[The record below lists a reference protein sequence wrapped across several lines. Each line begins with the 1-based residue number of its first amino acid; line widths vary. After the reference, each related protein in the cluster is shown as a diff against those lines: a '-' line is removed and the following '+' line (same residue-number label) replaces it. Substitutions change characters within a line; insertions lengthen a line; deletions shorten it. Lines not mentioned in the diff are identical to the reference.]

1 MDAVIAARQTELLAR
16 TKADERRAPLLP
28 EQEGPHNRCSDEC
41 PPTFWFKGLKL
52 FTSLALIL
60 AIVAAAVE
68 LTWLVFDLQHKS
80 YGEGPILAMS
90 ERMRSEPISASWMR
104 EPPYTLSCYGPAY
117 YWLTNVVAWAGGWH
131 LSFVPG
137 RMIAV
142 ISTLVI
148 AALLAL
154 TAGRAT
160 KNAQIGLTAALIF
173 LVSLP
178 VNDWVPHA
186 RVDMLAL
193 VFAAAAYLS
202 ISVNPCKVLLP
213 AALIAAGSLAK
224 PTIAFSAV
232 PICAHL
238 VAHRRYRE
246 TAIFSALVAV
256 LGAAAW
262 LVVQRIS
269 DGFFLTAVLT
279 GNRNPM
285 HLWHGYFFTY
295 LFLVCP
301 LAVAAL
307 LVTGST
313 LIVSPQRFFR
323 SLFSLGF
330 AMSLAISAVAVCK
343 RGAEL
348 NYFLEPTMLGCLAI
362 AVDGIPLLWQAGPR
376 RCLAGMTALAALV
389 GLPNVREIKSHLRTP
404 LPQPAAYETVR
415 SALAGEPEDVG
426 ILADGRQVDMV
437 MKTGH
442 QAWVNDSY
450 LYSLLVQNGTLDSS
464 PLIERLQDGRIR
476 WLVFRKTLD
485 DHREAIG
492 FDTHC
497 WPIEAIDVMPKY
509 YELVTAENG
518 IWVYR
523 HRKVAATLRG
533 GEGGRT
539 TTAPWSDLPRS
550 LPCIT
555 TQLRRPR
562 QVAPRTP
569 PRSAGVTSRRVTPSG
584 RPASLQP
591 HHDLLLFNHTT
602 TSNQQ
607 PASPNQRTAPWPK
620 TTVALKTI
628 SQRNA

>member
-1 MDAVIAARQTELLAR
+1 MDAVTAARKTELPAR
-16 TKADERRAPLLP
+16 IWADERQRLLLP
-28 EQEGPHNRCSDEC
+28 EQEASHNGRSDKHGP
-41 PPTFWFKGLKL
+41 TLWFKGLKV
-52 FTSLALIL
+52 FASLALVL
-60 AIVAAAVE
+60 AIVAAAAE
-68 LTWLVFDLQHKS
+68 LTWLVFDLKHKS

-117 YWLTNVVAWAGGWH
+117 YWSTNLLAWAGGWH

-142 ISTLVI
+142 VSTMVI
-148 AALLAL
+148 AALLAV

-160 KNAQIGLTAALIF
+160 KNAQIGLTTALIF

-202 ISVNPCKVLLP
+202 ISVNPSKVFLP

-238 VAHRRYRE
+238 LANRRCRE
-246 TAIFSALVAV
+246 TAIFSAFVAV
-256 LGAAAW
+256 FGAAAW
-262 LVVQRIS
+262 LVVERIS

-313 LIVSPQRFFR
+313 LILSPQRFAR

-330 AMSLAISAVAVCK
+330 AVSLAISAVTVCK

-362 AVDGIPLLWQAGPR
+362 AVDGLPLLWQAGPR
-376 RCLAGMTALAALV
+376 RCLAGITVLAMLV
-389 GLPNVREIKSHLRTP
+389 GLPNVREIKWHLRTP
-404 LPQPAAYETVR
+404 LPEPDAYETVR
-415 SALAGEPEDVG
+415 ATLAGEPAEVG

-442 QAWVNDSY
+442 RAWVNDSY

-464 PLIERLQDGRIR
+464 PLIERLQDGRIK

-509 YELVTAENG
+509 YDLVTAENG
-518 IWVYR
+518 IWIYR
-523 HRKVAATLRG
+523 HRDPV
-533 GEGGRT
+533 E
-539 TTAPWSDLPRS
+539 
-550 LPCIT
+550 
-555 TQLRRPR
+555 
-562 QVAPRTP
+562 
-569 PRSAGVTSRRVTPSG
+569 
-584 RPASLQP
+584 
-591 HHDLLLFNHTT
+591 
-602 TSNQQ
+602 
-607 PASPNQRTAPWPK
+607 
-620 TTVALKTI
+620 
-628 SQRNA
+628 

>member
-1 MDAVIAARQTELLAR
+1 MDALTTERKSEIPRARAGQSQ
-16 TKADERRAPLLP
+16 APHLR
-28 EQEGPHNRCSDEC
+28 EQEAGQNRCGDEC
-41 PPTFWFKGLKL
+41 APTFWLKALKL
-52 FTSLALIL
+52 STVSALSLS
-60 AIVAAAVE
+60 IVAAAAA
-68 LTWLVFDLQHKS
+68 LTWLVFDLDHKS
-80 YGEGPILAMS
+80 YGEGPILAMC
-90 ERMRSEPISASWMR
+90 ERMRSEPVSASWMH

-117 YWLTNVVAWAGGWH
+117 YWLTNVLAWAGGWH

-137 RMIAV
+137 RLIAV
-142 ISTLVI
+142 AATLAI
-148 AALLAL
+148 AALMAV

-160 KNAQIGLTAALIF
+160 KNVEIGLTTALLF

-193 VFAAAAYLS
+193 VFSAAAYLS
-202 ISVNPCKVLLP
+202 VSVSPARVLLP

-238 VAHRRYRE
+238 MATHRWRE
-246 TAIFSALVAV
+246 TALFSGLVAV
-256 LGAAAW
+256 LGGAAW
-262 LVVQRIS
+262 LVVERVS
-269 DGFFLTAVLT
+269 DGFFLTAVLA

-307 LVTGST
+307 LVTAST
-313 LIVSPQRFFR
+313 LIVSPQRFVR

-330 AMSLAISAVAVCK
+330 VVSLAISAVAVCK

-362 AVDGIPLLWQAGPR
+362 AVDGMPRLWQAGPR
-376 RCLAGMTALAALV
+376 RCLAGMTALAMVV
-389 GLPNVREIKSHLRTP
+389 GLPNLHEIKRHLRTP
-404 LPQPAAYETVR
+404 LEQPAAYETVR
-415 SALAGEPEDVG
+415 SALEGEPADVG

-437 MKTGH
+437 MRTGR

-450 LYSLLVQNGTLDSS
+450 LYSLLVQNGTLDST
-464 PLIERLQDGRIR
+464 PLIDRLRDGRIK

-509 YELVTAENG
+509 YELVTAKNG

-523 HRKVAATLRG
+523 HR
-533 GEGGRT
+533 
-539 TTAPWSDLPRS
+539 D
-550 LPCIT
+550 
-555 TQLRRPR
+555 
-562 QVAPRTP
+562 
-569 PRSAGVTSRRVTPSG
+569 RVE
-584 RPASLQP
+584 
-591 HHDLLLFNHTT
+591 
-602 TSNQQ
+602 
-607 PASPNQRTAPWPK
+607 
-620 TTVALKTI
+620 
-628 SQRNA
+628 